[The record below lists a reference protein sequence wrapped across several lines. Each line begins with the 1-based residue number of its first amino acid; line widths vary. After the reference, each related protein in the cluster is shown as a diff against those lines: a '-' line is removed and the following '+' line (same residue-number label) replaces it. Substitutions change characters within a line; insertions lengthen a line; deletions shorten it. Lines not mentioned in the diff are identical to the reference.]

1 MIFLKVVWLYF
12 IVLKSRFKVERRPS
26 SAFPRVHQGVRD
38 FSRDN
43 CAKIEY
49 HLKQL
54 DYFEIVYYVTT
65 NSLRQT
71 NYIFGFGLFVDFLNF
86 QGFLNFLFTQLSV
99 EEQFSDKCQK

>member
-54 DYFEIVYYVTT
+54 DYFEIIYYVTT
-65 NSLRQT
+65 NH
-71 NYIFGFGLFVDFLNF
+71 
-86 QGFLNFLFTQLSV
+86 
-99 EEQFSDKCQK
+99 SDKRIISSASACLLVF

>member
-12 IVLKSRFKVERRPS
+12 IVLKSRLKVERRPS

-65 NSLRQT
+65 NH
-71 NYIFGFGLFVDFLNF
+71 
-86 QGFLNFLFTQLSV
+86 
-99 EEQFSDKCQK
+99 SDKRIISSASASACLLIF